1 MYGKVDMPANIRHRA
16 LAATSTPWIF
26 VGLTVFACLIS
37 GCLTACQPTL
47 ECGNWTFT
55 GTPNTSAS
63 PKDAFPVNSSFVF
76 NPANCGKQ
84 CQCTTDAMIQ
94 MVRVYDASDQMFMA
108 GYGESTA
115 WADANGWM
123 IDQQPLIGWAS
134 GYYGE
139 NNDGTFD
146 PDYNI
151 VGSNGTP
158 NTLKDTPDGWGANTY
173 FYAVDVAVCVN
184 AGKDRSCDNH
194 ILGYYFWSWIIDSS
208 GVGQKFITA
217 PAWKDLDTEFQSAV
231 ASWSKWAPTS
241 GPVGGGMTGQILVP
255 NAVPFPTLSDL

>member
-1 MYGKVDMPANIRHRA
+1 MPANIRHRA

-231 ASWSKWAPTS
+231 ASWNKWAPTS